1 MWTKNKLW
9 ALRQQIVLNAL
20 YVVGYRT
27 DMWVVEHVCCDLFGG
42 YMEYLGELMSEDGI
56 SDDRFFAHLGAYDT
70 PENLE
75 SWYGC
80 YCDEDPLPITEEE
93 EEDEC

>member
-9 ALRQQIVLNAL
+9 ALRQQIVLNSL
-20 YVVGYRT
+20 YVADYRN
-27 DMWVVEHVCCDLFGG
+27 DMGVEEHTCCDFFDG
-42 YMEYLGELMSEDGI
+42 YVEYIGELMSEDGI
-56 SDDRFFAHLGAYDT
+56 HDDRFFDHLGAYDT

-80 YCDEDPLPITEEE
+80 FCDEDPLPITEEE
-93 EEDEC
+93 EEYEC

>member
-1 MWTKNKLW
+1 
-9 ALRQQIVLNAL
+9 
-20 YVVGYRT
+20 
-27 DMWVVEHVCCDLFGG
+27 
-42 YMEYLGELMSEDGI
+42 MEYIGELMSEDGI